1 MKIGI
6 LGSGDVGRALGSGL
20 ARHGHE
26 VMIGSREPDKDTLVA
41 WRQESGGVSGSPG
54 DTAAFGDWVIL
65 ATQFSGAQSA
75 IRMAGP
81 ERLAGKIVIDVT
93 NPLDFSAGSPPH
105 VSTGPDDSAG
115 ESVQRWLPESRV
127 VKAFNIVNAR
137 FMVDPDFPD
146 GPPTMFIAGNDSAA
160 RAAVT
165 GLLEEIGWDVA
176 DLGGIEA
183 ARYIEGLA
191 MCWIWYGFATGTWD
205 HAFRLLKK

>member
-20 ARHGHE
+20 IRHGHE
-26 VMIGSREPDKDTLVA
+26 IMIGSREPERENLVA
-41 WRQESGGVSGSPG
+41 WREESGGSTGSPA
-54 DTAAFGDWVIL
+54 DAAAFGEWAII
-65 ATQFSGAQSA
+65 ATQFDGAHSA
-75 IRMAGP
+75 IELAGP
-81 ERLAGKIVIDVT
+81 DRLAGKIVIDVT
-93 NPLDFSAGSPPH
+93 NPLDFADGPPPH
-105 VSTGPDDSAG
+105 LSTAAGDSAG
-115 ESVQRWLPESRV
+115 EQIQRWLPSSRV

-137 FMVDPDFPD
+137 FMVDPDFTD
-146 GPPTMFIAGNDSAA
+146 GPPTMFIAGNDGAA

-176 DLGGIEA
+176 DLGPIKA

-205 HAFRLLKK
+205 HAFRLLRK